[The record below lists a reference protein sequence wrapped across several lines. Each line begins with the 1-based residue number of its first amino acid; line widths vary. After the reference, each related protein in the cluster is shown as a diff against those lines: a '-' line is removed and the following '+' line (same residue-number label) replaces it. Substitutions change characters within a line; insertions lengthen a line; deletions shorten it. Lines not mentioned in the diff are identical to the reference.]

1 MCWVCLTTTP
11 KPVRGCLAIWEDIT
25 WWLLCLSTSTRLR
38 LGLPAALSTSQ
49 SSLTTDMVGNTSG
62 YHPSMLKITHWIN
75 QRLSSPAE
83 TFCQRGRL
91 PQNRGS
97 VIRADSEKNK
107 THSYSSCT
115 LTMAFLLKHVTP
127 LKLWVVG
134 IVYLALSSTS
144 SLSTSSSLHHLFLF
158 ASPPLLP
165 LSTSCC
171 ASCIVWIL
179 ARPISDPYFSTESY
193 YGLLPV
199 LLHSQ
204 TRQLLSAKY
213 VLYQL
218 ENASNKNSHG
228 WEWLFRTADVID
240 NSRQKGYKGG
250 TMNKFRFRIAVKC
263 PDSEHK
269 LAHKTAL
276 H

>member
-1 MCWVCLTTTP
+1 MCWVCLTMTP
-11 KPVRGCLAIWEDIT
+11 KPVRDCLEIWEDIT

-62 YHPSMLKITHWIN
+62 YRPSMLKITHWIN

-107 THSYSSCT
+107 THSYSSCA

-134 IVYLALSSTS
+134 IVYLALEFHIFTFHILFSSPFV
-144 SLSTSSSLHHLFLF
+144 SLCF
-158 ASPPLLP
+158 ASVAPSPHVML
-165 LSTSCC
+165 
-171 ASCIVWIL
+171 CIL
-179 ARPISDPYFSTESY
+179 YCLDP
-193 YGLLPV
+193 
-199 LLHSQ
+199 
-204 TRQLLSAKY
+204 
-213 VLYQL
+213 
-218 ENASNKNSHG
+218 
-228 WEWLFRTADVID
+228 
-240 NSRQKGYKGG
+240 
-250 TMNKFRFRIAVKC
+250 C
-263 PDSEHK
+263 
-269 LAHKTAL
+269 
-276 H
+276 